1 MKINPLNADLY
12 LLGQGLKFN
21 GWRNEFTNY
30 LKLYFE
36 DKTFCWD
43 ELGLTYLRLINSLRR
58 LEKRGIIE
66 NDKTKL
72 DDGVRC
78 QATYYRITDKGLKWI
93 QSKLN
98 KRVNLSLMGDE
109 FKPKFKKQIA
119 KLTRK

>member
-98 KRVNLSLMGDE
+98 RRVNISLLGEDFVNE
-109 FKPKFKKQIA
+109 FKSYIREA
-119 KLTRK
+119 I